1 MDQEWAKMILCCG
14 EALIDMLPGVSAQGE
29 DAYVPHPGGA
39 VFNTAIALGRLGAK
53 CGLFSGISTDY
64 FGGILEDALKAS
76 NVPSDLAI
84 RSSRPTTLAFARL
97 VDGQPKFAFYDE
109 CTAGRMI
116 GPDDLPDIP
125 AAVEA
130 MFFGGISLAGSPCGS
145 AYEALMLREAASR
158 VMMLDPNIRP
168 AFISDV
174 AAYRARIDRMI
185 AQADIVKVSDEDLR
199 WLAGDGAIA
208 DLAKRFLSRGPKVV
222 FVTEGARGAT
232 AFARDHQVFVAAEI
246 VEVIDTVGAGD
257 TFNAGILAAL
267 HECGALS
274 KERIAALDRDTLR
287 AALALGVRAA
297 GVTVSR
303 AGANPPWSGEL

>member
-1 MDQEWAKMILCCG
+1 MILCCG
-14 EALIDMLPGVSAQGE
+14 EALIDMLPGVSAQGQ
-29 DAYVPHPGGA
+29 DAYVPYPGGA
-39 VFNTAIALGRLGAK
+39 VFNTAVALGRLGAES
-53 CGLFSGISTDY
+53 GLFSGISTDY
-64 FGGILEDALKAS
+64 FGEVLADALSAS
-76 NVPSDLAI
+76 NVTSDLAI
-84 RSSRPTTLAFARL
+84 RTSRPTTLALARL
-97 VDGQPKFAFYDE
+97 VDGQPSFSFYDE
-109 CTAGRMI
+109 GAAGRMI
-116 GPDDLPDIP
+116 RPDDLPDIP

-130 MFFGGISLAGSPCGS
+130 MFFGGISLVGEPCGS
-145 AYEALMLREAASR
+145 AYEALMTREAASR

-168 AFISDV
+168 ALISDA
-174 AAYRARIDRMI
+174 AAYSARIERMM
-185 AQADIVKVSDEDLR
+185 ALADIVKVSDEDLR

-208 DLAKRFLSRGPKVV
+208 ELAKRFLSRGPKVV

-232 AFARDHQVFVAAEI
+232 AFALDHQVFVAAEKVDI
-246 VEVIDTVGAGD
+246 IDTVGAGD

-303 AGANPPWSGEL
+303 AGADPPCSGEL

>member
-1 MDQEWAKMILCCG
+1 MILCCG
-14 EALIDMLPGVSAQGE
+14 EALIDMLPGVSAQGQ
-29 DAYVPHPGGA
+29 DAYVPYPGGA
-39 VFNTAIALGRLGAK
+39 VFNTAIALGRLGAE

-64 FGGILEDALKAS
+64 FGEILADALNAS
-76 NVPSDLAI
+76 NVASNLAI
-84 RSSRPTTLAFARL
+84 RTSRPTTLAFARL
-97 VDGQPKFAFYDE
+97 VDGQPSFSFYDE
-109 CTAGRMI
+109 GTAGRMI
-116 GPDDLPDIP
+116 RPDDLPDIP
-125 AAVEA
+125 TAVSA
-130 MFFGGISLAGSPCGS
+130 MFFGGISLVGEPCGS
-145 AYEALMLREAASR
+145 AYEALMTREAASR

-168 AFISDV
+168 AFISDT
-174 AAYRARIDRMI
+174 AAYRARIERMM
-185 AQADIVKVSDEDLR
+185 ALADIVKVSDEDLR

-232 AFARDHQVFVAAEI
+232 AFARDHQVFVAAEK

>member
-1 MDQEWAKMILCCG
+1 MILCCG
-14 EALIDMLPGVSAQGE
+14 EVLIDMLPGVSAQGQ
-29 DAYVPHPGGA
+29 DAYVPYPGGA
-39 VFNTAIALGRLGAK
+39 VFNTAIALGRLGAE

-64 FGGILEDALKAS
+64 FGEILADSLNAS
-76 NVPSDLAI
+76 NVASNLAI
-84 RSSRPTTLAFARL
+84 RTSRPTTLAFARL
-97 VDGQPKFAFYDE
+97 VDGQPSFSFYDE
-109 CTAGRMI
+109 GTAGRMI
-116 GPDDLPDIP
+116 RTDDLPDIP
-125 AAVEA
+125 AAVSA
-130 MFFGGISLAGSPCGS
+130 MFFGGISLAGEPCGS
-145 AYEALMLREAASR
+145 AYEALMTREAASR

-168 AFISDV
+168 AMIND
-174 AAYRARIDRMI
+174 AAPYRARIDRMI
-185 AQADIVKVSDEDLR
+185 ALADIVKVSDEDLR

-232 AFARDHQVFVAAEI
+232 AFARDHQVFVATDK